1 MLGSGEQSRGDERER
16 GCDRNEIAVNGA
28 EDTVHPVPAESCAP
42 VQVRLEQPAGERGRD
57 REDQRERERANVTEP
72 RPGLLE
78 RPALEQLAL
87 ANAERGQP
95 ADRDRERRA
104 QCDRDEREHR
114 QGRTAGALFEHACGG
129 ARRERVRNAPCQEDD
144 ERRGEDPG
152 EYFHRTPRVNG
163 AVSTRPSTLHCKK
176 SRQVPGTGSKTPT
189 RNWPGLV
196 ALPVTR
202 VEPRTLVQP
211 VIPAEQTWVWK

>member
-1 MLGSGEQSRGDERER
+1 MLGSGEQSRGDERKR
-16 GCDRNEIAVNGA
+16 GGDRNEIAVNGA

-42 VQVRLEQPAGERGRD
+42 VQVRLEKPAGDRGRD
-57 REDQRERERANVTEP
+57 REDQRKRERSNRTEATP
-72 RPGLLE
+72 RLFE
-78 RPALEQLAL
+78 RAALEQLAL

-95 ADRDRERRA
+95 ADRDCERRA
-104 QCDRDEREHR
+104 QRDPDEREHR
-114 QGRTAGALFEHACGG
+114 QCRTPGTVLEHACGG

-152 EYFHRTPRVNG
+152 EHSHRTTRVNG
-163 AVSTRPSTLHCKK
+163 AVSTRPSTLHRKK

-211 VIPAEQTWVWK
+211 VMPAE